1 MLAILK
7 ESSKG
12 SQSQFFH
19 MTPTQVGWGYLNP
32 YNTCLSHINHYIHIH
47 LRNIY
52 FPKIHLWVEPNYFF
66 PVCQDKKRN

>member
-1 MLAILK
+1 
-7 ESSKG
+7 
-12 SQSQFFH
+12 